1 MTNSNKKDDF
11 VFFWGGSF
19 SNFSEVSEGVE
30 YKGKIFPTSEHA
42 FMYGKALQFKDLDI
56 AKQLETAKTPKD
68 AKRLGRK
75 VKGYDDEVWSDVRY
89 EIMKEVCL
97 SKYTRSPYHKRQLLN
112 TGTKELVEASPYDKV
127 WGIGMSKDDNGV
139 EDRRNWKG
147 ENLLGKVLMEVR
159 EEIK

>member
-1 MTNSNKKDDF
+1 MTNSNKKDEF

-19 SNFSEVSEGVE
+19 SNFSKVSEGVE

>member
-1 MTNSNKKDDF
+1 MTNGNKKDDF

>member
-1 MTNSNKKDDF
+1 MTDSNKKDEF

-19 SNFSEVSEGVE
+19 SNFSDVSEGVE
-30 YKGKIFPTSEHA
+30 YKGKIFPTTEHA

-139 EDRRNWKG
+139 
-147 ENLLGKVLMEVR
+147 
-159 EEIK
+159 